1 MLKLSIDSADPQWLD
16 LGARFVQQ
24 SSSGLG
30 LDNQAAVQLGQ
41 AVAAA
46 CRNVLEHAYE
56 ASDEVRYQLEVRVEA
71 GALVV
76 GVCDQGLPFD
86 ERHLHSKFRQLVDRI
101 RLVNL
106 GRQGKRL
113 ELVKELHANQVDAH
127 LTAADH
133 SPAPVDLQ
141 SPLQIRVANADDAVP
156 VARCVY
162 RCYGY
167 SYGSDYLYSP
177 QRLQQLWQSG
187 AVTSVVATVGDELV
201 GHLCYWLDQPGDLVG
216 ESTDAVVDPRYRGQH
231 IFEKLRHQ
239 LIEVVRAQG
248 KLGMV
253 SEAVAVHPYSQKGV
267 ISTGAVETGLMLGD
281 LPATLDFK
289 GIEESLPARQSCML
303 CYLRLNPEPQRRVFL
318 PTRHRAILEK
328 VYARTG
334 LNRVLLEQPRDPEL
348 DEHSLLEVHLDS
360 GWEEAALR
368 VLRFGRDLEDLVRA
382 HLQHLL
388 ANNVPYVY
396 LELPLGDP
404 ALGQSL
410 EGLEALG
417 FSFAGVVPELAQG
430 DILRL
435 HFLTDIELDD
445 KICAVSDWGNEI
457 KDYVLARAK
466 VGSLSR

>member
-1 MLKLSIDSADPQWLD
+1 MLKLSIDSADPQWLE

-24 SSSGLG
+24 SSRGFGLEEE
-30 LDNQAAVQLGQ
+30 AAVQLSQ
-41 AVAAA
+41 AVSAA
-46 CRNVLEHAYE
+46 CRNVLDHAY
-56 ASDEVRYQLEVRVEA
+56 DESEDVRYQVEVRLEA

-86 ERHLHSKFRQLVDRI
+86 ERHLHSSLRQLVDRI

-113 ELVKELHANQVDAH
+113 DLIKELHANQVDAH
-127 LTAADH
+127 LTSSDH
-133 SPAPVDLQ
+133 SPVPVDLK
-141 SPLQIRVANADDAVP
+141 SPLQIRVAEANDAVA

-177 QRLQQLWQSG
+177 QRLQQLWQTG
-187 AVTSVVATVGDELV
+187 AVTSVVATVGEELV

-216 ESTDAVVDPRYRGQH
+216 ESTDAVVDPRCRGQH
-231 IFEKLRHQ
+231 IFEKLRQH

-267 ISTGAVETGLMLGD
+267 LSTGAVETGLMLGD

-303 CYLRLNPEPQRRVFL
+303 CYLRLNPEPQRQVYL
-318 PTRHRAILEK
+318 PTRHRPILEK
-328 VYARTG
+328 IYARTG
-334 LNRVLLEQPRDPEL
+334 LKRVLLAEPAAPEL
-348 DEHSLLEVHLDS
+348 EEHSQIEVHLDS

-368 VLRFGRDLEDLVRA
+368 VLRFGPDLEGLVRA

-388 ANNVPYVY
+388 ANGIPYVY

-410 EGLEALG
+410 PGLEALG

-445 KICAVSDWGNEI
+445 KICAVSDWGTEI
-457 KDYVLARAK
+457 KDYVLAQ
-466 VGSLSR
+466 VG